1 MGMRI
6 NKTLLHLSGNGR
18 FRTPLRRRCCLYLS
32 LIGIPIRDI
41 AAEKV
46 TFRKP

>member
-18 FRTPLRRRCCLYLS
+18 FRTGSIILDRKLRD
-32 LIGIPIRDI
+32 G
-41 AAEKV
+41 
-46 TFRKP
+46 F